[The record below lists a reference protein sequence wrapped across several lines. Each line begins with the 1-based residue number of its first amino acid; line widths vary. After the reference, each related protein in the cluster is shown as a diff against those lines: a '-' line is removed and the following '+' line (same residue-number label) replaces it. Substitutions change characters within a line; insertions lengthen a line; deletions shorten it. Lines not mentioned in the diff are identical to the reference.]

1 MGSQRIG
8 HDCVTKYIYISEV
21 VDISPDHVDSK
32 LYTYAD
38 SKFILFYFF
47 ISLEQGFF
55 KYF

>member
-32 LYTYAD
+32 VYTYAD